1 MAGEMP
7 ELVEA
12 FSRIGRSLDERDK
25 MTSDFDLSDPM
36 LKPNAKDLRPA
47 GVLIPLIQRE
57 SGLNVILTKRASNLK
72 HHAGQVSFPGGKMEK
87 RDADARSAALREAR
101 EEIGLLP
108 DNVKILG
115 RCPDHRTVTGFLISP
130 FVGAVLKPFDPSPQI
145 EEVEEIFETPFE
157 IVSDPRNYR
166 IESRIAG
173 GHRRR
178 FFVVDYGPQRIWGAT
193 AMILH
198 GLAKRL
204 SA

>member
-1 MAGEMP
+1 MP
-7 ELVEA
+7 ESIEA
-12 FSRIGRSLDERDK
+12 LSRIGRSLGKPDK
-25 MTSDFDLSDPM
+25 VTSDFDLSEPIPE
-36 LKPNAKDLRPA
+36 LKPNINGLRPA

-72 HHAGQVSFPGGKMEK
+72 HHAGQVSFPGGKMDT

-130 FVGAVLKPFDPSPQI
+130 FIGAVLKPFDPSPQV

-157 IVSDPRNYR
+157 LVSDPRNYR

-173 GHRRR
+173 GQRRR

-198 GLAKRL
+198 GLATRL